1 MIKTKTTRKTMCVF
15 TNFVPDCTRNRDINK
30 LVESSVCCSSDEIR
44 LGDMI

>member
-1 MIKTKTTRKTMCVF
+1 MIKKLKLLGKLCVF